1 MYSSGDSLCIIM
13 LVSKTMKSEKRRAPP
28 AAIILSIRTV
38 GKKICWNRIY
48 LFNGKKS
55 IFKCNVPLRKIT
67 LCIQSKMKKNKT
79 KQNKWEKN
87 IVKQII
93 FNAVN
98 FFYKFVGN
106 LIVLDLYFKV
116 QCSSKKDNSFQ
127 MLMFREKKI
136 ITDMVK

>member
-48 LFNGKKS
+48 LLNVEKS
-55 IFKCNVPLRKIT
+55 IFKCNIPQRKIT
-67 LCIQSKMKKNKT
+67 LCIQSKMKKNPKRNG
-79 KQNKWEKN
+79 KKRLYNRLFLMLW
-87 IVKQII
+87 I
-93 FNAVN
+93 F
-98 FFYKFVGN
+98 YEFVGN
-106 LIVLDLYFKV
+106 LTVLDLYLQV
-116 QCSSKKDNSFQ
+116 QCSSKKDNSLQ
-127 MLMFREKKI
+127 NKMLLMFRGKKI

>member
-48 LFNGKKS
+48 LFNGEKS
-55 IFKCNVPLRKIT
+55 IFKCNIPQRKIT
-67 LCIQSKMKKNKT
+67 LCIQSKMKKPQK
-79 KQNKWEKN
+79 KWEKN

-98 FFYKFVGN
+98 FFYEFVGN

-127 MLMFREKKI
+127 MLMFREKI